1 MNYRVEH
8 KTIFEYSEPVSIC
21 QNEARLRPRNFEKQQ
36 CAMSTLEIS
45 PKPSDIRQ
53 REDFFGNRVTY
64 FAIEQPHTVLSV
76 ASTSE
81 VNISALANDAMENAT
96 PWDEV
101 VQRLRADL
109 QEDILEAR
117 QYTLNSPMVMRTRE
131 LQSYAERSFAEGRPV
146 VEAVYDLMERIHR
159 DFTYDPHFT
168 TLATPLSDVLKHRR
182 GVCQDFAH
190 LAIGCLRTQG
200 LAAKYISGYIETLPP
215 PGQEKLIGADASHAW
230 FSVYVPDTG
239 WLDFDPTNNQM
250 PMDQHIT
257 LAWGRDYSDVTPLK
271 GVIFGGGKH
280 DLKVQVHVENLSKQQ
295 PSST

>member
-1 MNYRVEH
+1 MTYRVEH
-8 KTIFEYSEPVSIC
+8 KTIYEYSQPVSIC
-21 QNEARLRPRNFEKQQ
+21 QNEARLRPRDFDKQQ
-36 CAMSTLEIS
+36 CSISELEIS
-45 PKPSDIRQ
+45 PKPGDIRQ

-76 ASTSE
+76 TATSE
-81 VNISALANDAMENAT
+81 VIVKAVPNNHKDQSI
-96 PWDEV
+96 PWDV
-101 VQRLRADL
+101 MVQRLYTDTR
-109 QEDILEAR
+109 EDILDAR

-131 LQSYAERSFAEGRPV
+131 LQSYAERSFAAERPV

-200 LAAKYISGYIETLPP
+200 LAAKYVSGYIETLPP

-230 FSVYVPDTG
+230 FSVFVPDIG

-250 PMDQHIT
+250 PMDKHIT
-257 LAWGRDYSDVTPLK
+257 VAWGRDYSDVTPLK

-280 DLKVQVHVENLSKQQ
+280 DLKVQVHVENLDTL
-295 PSST
+295 PENNV

>member
-1 MNYRVEH
+1 
-8 KTIFEYSEPVSIC
+8 
-21 QNEARLRPRNFEKQQ
+21 
-36 CAMSTLEIS
+36 
-45 PKPSDIRQ
+45 
-53 REDFFGNRVTY
+53 
-64 FAIEQPHTVLSV
+64 
-76 ASTSE
+76 
-81 VNISALANDAMENAT
+81 
-96 PWDEV
+96 
-101 VQRLRADL
+101 
-109 QEDILEAR
+109 
-117 QYTLNSPMVMRTRE
+117 MRTRE
-131 LQSYAERSFAEGRPV
+131 LQSYAERSFAEGRPI

-168 TLATPLSDVLKHRR
+168 TLATPLSEVLKHRR

-230 FSVYVPDTG
+230 FSVFVPDTG

-280 DLKVQVHVENLSKQQ
+280 DLKVQVHVENLGKQ
-295 PSST
+295 